1 MAWKRILLQF
11 CHFLSVLRAPFVSHA
26 TFQAA
31 ISIKSVDKLYKPT
44 ISNLSVDLPYL
55 NPRRKVGGRS
65 VFAFSKHNRHCGVK
79 RTRKVIPA
87 HSLQRF
93 CRLYRLCFSWEAD
106 QEECQTTPWDWKE
119 FRAFKSSLRCALNLW
134 FLINPQ
140 KSQPWSL
147 PKSFSVPLDAVWK
160 FSPRRFT
167 FRLSH
172 STF

>member
-11 CHFLSVLRAPFVSHA
+11 CHFRSVFRAPFVSHA
-26 TFQAA
+26 RSQAA

-44 ISNLSVDLPYL
+44 SLNHSADLP
-55 NPRRKVGGRS
+55 NT
-65 VFAFSKHNRHCGVK
+65 AFSKHNRHCGVK

-87 HSLQRF
+87 HSLQCF

-106 QEECQTTPWDWKE
+106 QEDCQTTPWDWKE
-119 FRAFKSSLRCALNLW
+119 FRAFKSSLRCSLNLW

-147 PKSFSVPLDAVWK
+147 PKLFYVPLDAVWK